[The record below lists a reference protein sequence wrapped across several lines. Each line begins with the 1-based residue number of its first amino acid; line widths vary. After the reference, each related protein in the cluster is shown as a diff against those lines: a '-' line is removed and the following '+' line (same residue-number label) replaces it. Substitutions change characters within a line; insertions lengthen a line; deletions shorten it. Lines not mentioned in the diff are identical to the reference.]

1 MDSRLTLQYLPGD
14 SFLHRLDTRCGLL
27 ALCACSM
34 GILHM
39 SPAGMSLFSLLFL
52 VLTLSL
58 GRWKGMVFKAL
69 GGWSLLLFALFAVQ
83 AFSLEPGAR
92 PFAAIPV
99 TFQSL
104 QLASLSCWRLALL
117 LGYATL
123 FTLVTSP
130 RRLEEALAQIL
141 RRLPFL
147 PARRIGMMVSLTLRF
162 LPLLLL
168 QAREVRLA
176 FRSRLGE
183 KRRNPVDRLRLFAVP
198 ILRKSLVRADELSY
212 ALAARGYREDRPIE
226 AEPVPVL
233 HLVYVLGWIGITVIA
248 WWLA

>member
-1 MDSRLTLQYLPGD
+1 MPVR
-14 SFLHRLDTRCGLL
+14 
-27 ALCACSM
+27 
-34 GILHM
+34 
-39 SPAGMSLFSLLFL
+39 
-52 VLTLSL
+52 
-58 GRWKGMVFKAL
+58 
-69 GGWSLLLFALFAVQ
+69 
-83 AFSLEPGAR
+83 R

-99 TFQSL
+99 TVQSL

-130 RRLEEALAQIL
+130 RELEEALAQIL
-141 RRLPFL
+141 RPFPFL

-176 FRSRLGE
+176 FRARLGE
-183 KRRNPVDRLRLFAVP
+183 KRKNPVHRLQLFAVP

-212 ALAARGYREDRPIE
+212 ALAARGYRDDRPVE

-233 HLVYVLGWIGITVIA
+233 HLAVAMVWIGVTAIA
-248 WWLA
+248 VWMP

>member
-1 MDSRLTLQYLPGD
+1 MT
-14 SFLHRLDTRCGLL
+14 
-27 ALCACSM
+27 
-34 GILHM
+34 
-39 SPAGMSLFSLLFL
+39 PAGMGLFSLLL
-52 VLTLSL
+52 LPLALSL
-58 GRWKGMVFKAL
+58 GRWKWMLFRAL
-69 GGWSLLLFALFAVQ
+69 GGWSPLLFALFAVQ

-99 TFQSL
+99 TRESL
-104 QLASLSCWRLALL
+104 EVAALSCWRLALL

-141 RRLPFL
+141 RRFPFL

-168 QAREVRLA
+168 QAREVRMA
-176 FRSRLGE
+176 FRARLGE

-212 ALAARGYREDRPIE
+212 ALAARGYRDDRPIE
-226 AEPVPVL
+226 AEPVPTL
-233 HLVYVLGWIGITVIA
+233 HLAVAMGWIGVTAIA
-248 WWLA
+248 VWMP